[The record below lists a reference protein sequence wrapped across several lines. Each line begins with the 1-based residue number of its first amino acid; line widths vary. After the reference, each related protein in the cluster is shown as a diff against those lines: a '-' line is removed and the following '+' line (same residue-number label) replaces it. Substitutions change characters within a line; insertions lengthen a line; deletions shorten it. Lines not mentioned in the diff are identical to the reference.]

1 MSLSSPPSGK
11 NMIIFRNIWAI
22 FARKH
27 GKFTSQRLESKFGRS
42 YLILTI
48 PDQLPVENFGSNIFQ
63 FAAVDLKGHFR
74 KSLA

>member
-27 GKFTSQRLESKFGRS
+27 GKFTSQRLESKFGRL